1 MIWIDVSRDDWLRLI
16 VRLLCKF
23 VIHTDAITSSL
34 DVVLS
39 ITNVLIGRRLKLDMQ
54 IAIIVGWLAIDEIAL
69 QIGLLRRN
77 AIVRRLVRAVV
88 SPVLTFSNYI
98 SLHRGVWLSLSFQ
111 AVVSSI
117 TGLDRCS
124 ILGWDSA
131 RLLLLRLFSTFGLRL
146 LLHNLISGSISE
158 FDWAIH
164 RHIGPFFSCF
174 IFLLSCSYASLIML
188 ALNES
193 RLLRCL

>member
-16 VRLLCKF
+16 VWLLCKF
-23 VIHTDAITSSL
+23 VIHTDAITSSFY
-34 DVVLS
+34 VVLLS
-39 ITNVLIGRRLKLDMQ
+39 ITNVLISRRLKLDMQ

-69 QIGLLRRN
+69 QIWLLRRN
-77 AIVRRLVRAVV
+77 AIVRRLVGAVV
-88 SPVLTFSNYI
+88 SSVLTFSNYI

-146 LLHNLISGSISE
+146 
-158 FDWAIH
+158 
-164 RHIGPFFSCF
+164 
-174 IFLLSCSYASLIML
+174 
-188 ALNES
+188 
-193 RLLRCL
+193 